1 MRPLERSE
9 ARDAA
14 LEAMLPH
21 VPFEG
26 WTGRTLRAAMTESGG
41 SPDEAALLF
50 PRGPAEMVEAWCDLA
65 DRQMAEGAAALDLPA
80 LRVPDRVRALIA
92 LRLTQVRPHKEA
104 VRRALALL
112 SLPHNAPAAARSLAR
127 TADAIWQTA
136 GDTATGFARHSQ
148 RATLGAV
155 YAATLLAW
163 LRDSSEDDAATLAF
177 LDRRL
182 AEVAGIGRT
191 RRRLRDLAGRL
202 PSPRGA

>member
-1 MRPLERSE
+1 MRPIERSE
-9 ARDAA
+9 ERDAA
-14 LEAMLPH
+14 LLAMLPH

-26 WTGRTLRAAMTESGG
+26 WTGRTLRGALAESGG
-41 SPDEAALLF
+41 HAEDADLLF

-65 DRQMAEGAAALDLPA
+65 DRQMAEGSAVLGLPG

-92 LRLTQVRPHKEA
+92 LRLAQVRPHKEA
-104 VRRALALL
+104 VRRALSLL

-127 TADAIWQTA
+127 TADAIWSAA
-136 GDTATGFARHSQ
+136 GDTATGLARHSK

-163 LRDSSEDDAATLAF
+163 LRDTSDDDAATLAF

-182 AEVAGIGRT
+182 AQVAGIGRT
-191 RRRLRDLAGRL
+191 RRRLQDLAGRG
-202 PSPRGA
+202 PSPHRA